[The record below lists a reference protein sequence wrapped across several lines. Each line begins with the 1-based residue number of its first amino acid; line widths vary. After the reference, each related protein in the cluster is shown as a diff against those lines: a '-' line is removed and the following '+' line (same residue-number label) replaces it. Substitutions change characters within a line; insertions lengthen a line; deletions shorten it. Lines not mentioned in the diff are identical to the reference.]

1 MRKQEQFRTFR
12 GYSLV
17 DADGLTPGMED
28 YLEML
33 YRLASGN
40 TYVRLVDLAEKLSVQ
55 PPSASRMMQRLSEQ
69 GLVEYERYGIIRLTE
84 AGKQLGDS
92 LLRRHRLI
100 EQFLR
105 LMGVKQ
111 NVLKD
116 TERIEHIISDE
127 LVCRIKWF
135 VLFATEH
142 PEWLGDFEDW
152 VSRQSPLTGDSSQEL
167 L

>member
-1 MRKQEQFRTFR
+1 
-12 GYSLV
+12 
-17 DADGLTPGMED
+17 
-28 YLEML
+28 
-33 YRLASGN
+33 
-40 TYVRLVDLAEKLSVQ
+40 
-55 PPSASRMMQRLSEQ
+55 
-69 GLVEYERYGIIRLTE
+69 
-84 AGKQLGDS
+84 
-92 LLRRHRLI
+92 
-100 EQFLR
+100 
-105 LMGVKQ
+105 MGVKQ